1 MVAAGFV
8 GGAAGGGGGMTSAWS
23 SGQEPGG
30 YGLGGPKADRPP
42 TGRGGPRGDAG
53 AGLGAGFRAGLRN
66 ADLRSTSQ
74 GGWCYVEHE
83 FFRVFLPL
91 IGPEGGMVYVAMT
104 RLAPL
109 AAARAELPVT
119 VEALARESCVSRSTA
134 HRKLRE
140 LVQLGMVLESKGSS
154 RRPSAYQ
161 LVALRELARV
171 GEPELRRRLAE
182 LHSQR
187 SIQAKVSSA
196 SVGSMPAPAQLDLAP
211 TLFPAV
217 GSVPGPSE
225 PALDAACK
233 AAAQAGCETPAE
245 TSLSQ
250 LDALVSQQSD
260 PVSQP
265 AAAVSQQSALVSQPG
280 ISFHLLKKEPEREDS
295 HTPPTP
301 QGGPGGSA
309 GIGSSAASQPEPALQ
324 LSAFVGAARW
334 VLEQSGVSAT
344 RRLESLLNRQ
354 FELAMRC
361 AARVPTG
368 ADAAQQ
374 GCPAPPAE
382 RALQAL
388 AARMVERW
396 RQYRELCRRQELQI
410 QWGFSRFFGDGLW
423 AEPEAWPRRAQ
434 VMPPQ
439 GRHGAPGLAAAAQ
452 AERYREPGILRSATS
467 CCNMESWRGAA
478 ACRSVQTCRSA
489 ADSPAPVQE
498 TARLESGE
506 PSAPPRR
513 GAARQATEQSQ
524 AGMSETERR
533 EAEQRQAALGY
544 WRRMRQRGV
553 PIYAQEA
560 PLWVRAVLEAEPRAA
575 PG

>member
-1 MVAAGFV
+1 
-8 GGAAGGGGGMTSAWS
+8 MTSAWC

-30 YGLGGPKADRPP
+30 YGLGGPKARRPSS
-42 TGRGGPRGDAG
+42 GRGGSRGEAG
-53 AGLGAGFRAGLRN
+53 AGFGAGFGAGSGAGLRN

-119 VEALARESCVSRSTA
+119 VEALERESCVSRSTA

-154 RRPSAYQ
+154 RRPSSYQ

-182 LHSQR
+182 LQSQR
-187 SIQAKVSSA
+187 RIQAAVSSA
-196 SVGSMPAPAQLDLAP
+196 CLCSMPAPAQLDLAP
-211 TLFPAV
+211 TLFPAA
-217 GSVPGPSE
+217 GSVPGPPE
-225 PALDAACK
+225 PALDPACK
-233 AAAQAGCETPAE
+233 AAGQAGCETPV
-245 TSLSQ
+245 SQ
-250 LDALVSQQSD
+250 IDTLVSQQSGA
-260 PVSQP
+260 VSQP
-265 AAAVSQQSALVSQPG
+265 AVSQQSALVSQPG
-280 ISFHLLKKEPEREDS
+280 TAFHLLKEEPEREDS

-301 QGGPGGSA
+301 QGGPGGSV
-309 GIGSSAASQPEPALQ
+309 SDLDLAALRPEPALHPAA
-324 LSAFVGAARW
+324 LAGAARW

-344 RRLESLLNRQ
+344 RRLESLLSRQ
-354 FELAMRC
+354 LELALRRS
-361 AARVPTG
+361 ARVPTE

-374 GCPAPPAE
+374 GDPAPSAESAPQSVAE
-382 RALQAL
+382 RVAERMAE
-388 AARMVERW
+388 RMVERW

-434 VMPPQ
+434 VMLPQ

-452 AERYREPGILRSATS
+452 AERYREPGILRSA
-467 CCNMESWRGAA
+467 A
-478 ACRSVQTCRSA
+478 ACPSTAVCPSA
-489 ADSPAPVQE
+489 ADSPASAQE
-498 TARLESGE
+498 AAALGSET
-506 PSAPPRR
+506 
-513 GAARQATEQSQ
+513 GASPQCGAGRQATERSR
-524 AGMSETERR
+524 AGMSEAGMSEAGMNEAGMSEAGQR

-544 WRRMRQRGV
+544 WRRMRQQGV

-560 PLWVRAVLEAEPRAA
+560 PPWVRAVLEAEPLAA